1 MALGQAVYRPIQH
14 HTIDRSL
21 SHMDVATNKRKRGRR
36 SGPQQVWILSITIAV
51 AAAAMAS
58 QVINLETLVPEKQA
72 IPWYVL
78 VPLVYIAEL
87 TVVHLRF
94 HRHAHSFSMSEVT
107 LVLGLFASAPWELIA
122 AQIGFAVALII
133 NRRQPLMKLTFN
145 MAQNS
150 FVIILA
156 VVVFR
161 AVAQLGDPLGLAGW
175 FAAIIAT
182 QTTVILANLLINGA
196 IHLSGGAIDRR
207 EQLEVLSLTSLAALM
222 NTALALVGITIF
234 WSGGANAAWLAMV
247 PPVVLFF
254 AYRAYISQRLERS
267 RLESL
272 YQATRVLHESPQIE
286 SALESAALYAQ
297 DMFEAEVVEIILLPE
312 EGKSAYLTA
321 VGPDDRRVV
330 MEPFDLGSEE
340 THFHSIANSPGAL
353 LIADPTSF
361 ARDGWQMEDGV
372 AAPLSGDHGTFGVI
386 IVANRLNDVSQFEE
400 SDVRLLETF
409 ASQVSV
415 SLENGRLEDSLAQ
428 LTDLKEE
435 LRHQALHDSLTKL
448 ANRTLFSE
456 RVDAALERCAK
467 DDRFIAVMFLDLD
480 DFKTVND
487 SLGHAAGDDLLV
499 QVANRLRSFTR
510 PEDVVA
516 RLGGDEFAI
525 LLEDLSTPTGA
536 TDVAERIMAG
546 MTVPF
551 NLEGKE
557 LNVHTSIGIAFG
569 GGSDRPDQIMRNAD
583 AAMYA
588 AKQTRKGTYRVFED
602 AMHAEMIRR
611 LELKADLTEAV
622 ARDELVLRYQPIV
635 DLATGNVTGVEALVR
650 WQHPTRG
657 IVPPAQFIPFAE
669 ESGLI
674 VAIGSFVLEQA
685 VIKAVEWQKA
695 RPKQFLTM
703 AVNLSPRQLAEV
715 DMASVIR
722 DTITKHGLE
731 PRRLIIE
738 ITENV
743 VMQTTVSLL
752 DDIRDLG
759 VRLAIDDFGTGY
771 SSLAYLDRLPI
782 DIIKIDK
789 SFTDR
794 LNPDE
799 ESPLV
804 RTVLQL
810 GDALGIDTVVEGI
823 ETAHQL
829 RRLQQLGCAKGQGY
843 LLSPPLAADEVEKL
857 LGENLTG
864 DTMMHGP
871 THLRIVG

>member
-1 MALGQAVYRPIQH
+1 MDLATTKLTGVRFSGQ
-14 HTIDRSL
+14 
-21 SHMDVATNKRKRGRR
+21 
-36 SGPQQVWILSITIAV
+36 QQVWILTACIGL

-58 QVINLETLVPEKQA
+58 QVTSLTTLFPDSRQ
-72 IPWYVL
+72 IPWYIL
-78 VPLVYIAEL
+78 LPLVYVAEL

-107 LVLGLFASAPWELIA
+107 LVLGLFASAPWELIV
-122 AQIGFAVALII
+122 AQIGFAMALII
-133 NRRQPLMKLTFN
+133 NRRQPLMKLAFN
-145 MAQNS
+145 LAQNT
-150 FVIILA
+150 FVVILA

-161 AVAQLGDPLGLAGW
+161 SIAGLGDPLGLAGW
-175 FAAIIAT
+175 LGAIIAT
-182 QTTVILANLLINGA
+182 QATVILANLLINGA
-196 IHLSGGAIDRR
+196 IHLSGGSIDRR
-207 EQLEVLSLTSLAALM
+207 EQLEVLYLTALAALM
-222 NTALALVGITIF
+222 NTALALVGITIY
-234 WSGGANAAWLAMV
+234 WSGGSNSAWLAMV

-330 MEPFDLGSEE
+330 MESFDLGSGEAL
-340 THFHSIANSPGAL
+340 FHSIADSPGAM
-353 LIADPTSF
+353 LITDPTVF
-361 ARDGWQMEDGV
+361 GRDGWQLDNGV

-386 IVANRLNDVSQFEE
+386 IVANRINDVSQFEE

-456 RVDAALERCAK
+456 RVDAAIDRCVN
-467 DDRFIAVMFLDLD
+467 DDHFIAVMFLDLD

-499 QVANRLRSFTR
+499 QVANRLRSYTR

-525 LLEDLSTPTGA
+525 LLADLSSPLGA
-536 TDVAERIMAG
+536 TDVAERIIGG
-546 MTVPF
+546 MMIPF

-557 LNVHTSIGIAFG
+557 LKVHTSIGIAFG
-569 GGSDRPDQIMRNAD
+569 GPIDRPDQIMRNAD

-635 DLATGNVTGVEALVR
+635 DLATGQVTGVEALVR

-674 VAIGSFVLEQA
+674 VAIGAFVLEQA
-685 VIKAVEWQKA
+685 VIKAVEWQNA
-695 RPKQFLTM
+695 RPDELLTM

-715 DMASVIR
+715 DMAAMIR
-722 DTITKHGLE
+722 ETITRHGLE
-731 PRRLIIE
+731 PRRLIVE

-843 LLSPPLAADEVEKL
+843 LLSPPLAAAEVEAL
-857 LGENLTG
+857 LGDNLTG
-864 DTMMHGP
+864 TSLTHGP
-871 THLRIVG
+871 TKLRIVG

>member
-1 MALGQAVYRPIQH
+1 MLDDKTLRLPIGTSRMDRPTPPTTSEKLHLTGTQQIWLLSATIMA
-14 HTIDRSL
+14 
-21 SHMDVATNKRKRGRR
+21 
-36 SGPQQVWILSITIAV
+36 
-51 AAAAMAS
+51 AAAAMAWN
-58 QVINLETLVPEKQA
+58 VIDLGLLIPSKTP
-72 IPWYVL
+72 IPWFALIAMVYV
-78 VPLVYIAEL
+78 AEI

-94 HRHAHSFSMSEVT
+94 HRHAHSFSMSEVPI
-107 LVLGLFASAPWELIA
+107 VLGLFAAAPIALIF
-122 AQIGFAVALII
+122 AQIGFTLALLI
-133 NRRQPLMKLTFN
+133 NRRQPPMKLAFNVAQQTFQV
-145 MAQNS
+145 A
-150 FVIILA
+150 LA
-156 VVVFR
+156 VIVFR
-161 AVAQLGDPLGLAGW
+161 LIAAFGDPEGFSGW
-175 FAAIIAT
+175 IAAIVAMQIS
-182 QTTVILANLLINGA
+182 VLLANVLINAA
-196 IHLSGGAIDRR
+196 IRFSGGSLDVR
-207 EQLEVLSLTSLAALM
+207 EQLEVMTLTALAALM
-222 NTALALVGITIF
+222 NSSLALVGITIF
-234 WSGGANAAWLAMV
+234 WADSKGAWLALV

-286 SALESAALYAQ
+286 SALESAGLYAQ
-297 DMFEAEVVEIILLPE
+297 QMFEAEAVEIILLPE

-321 VGPDDRRVV
+321 VGPDERRVV
-330 MEPFDLGSEE
+330 MAPIDLGIEAK
-340 THFHSIANSPGAL
+340 HVHA
-353 LIADPTSF
+353 IADRTSATLLEDPSVF
-361 ARDGWQMEDGV
+361 TRDGWQMDDVV

-386 IVANRLNDVSQFEE
+386 IIANRVNKISTFDE

-456 RVDAALERCAK
+456 RVESALERCSK
-467 DDRFIAVMFLDLD
+467 DDRFISVMFLDLD

-499 QVANRLRSFTR
+499 QVASRLRSFTR

-525 LLEDLSTPTGA
+525 LLEDLTSPSGS
-536 TDVAERIMAG
+536 TDVAERIISG
-546 MTVPF
+546 MNVPF

-557 LNVHTSIGIAFG
+557 LKVHTSIGIAFG
-569 GGSDRPDQIMRNAD
+569 GDGEVPDQIMRNAD

-588 AKQTRKGTYRVFED
+588 AKQSRKGTYRVFED

-611 LELKADLTEAV
+611 LELKADLTDAV
-622 ARDELVLRYQPIV
+622 SRNELILRYQPIV
-635 DLATGNVTGVEALVR
+635 DLASGRVTGVEALVR

-669 ESGLI
+669 ETGLI
-674 VAIGSFVLEQA
+674 VAIGAYVLDEA
-685 VIKAVEWQKA
+685 VAKAVEWQKKM
-695 RPKQFLTM
+695 PHQVFTM
-703 AVNLSPRQLAEV
+703 AVNLSPRQLVEV
-715 DMASVIR
+715 DMAAVIR
-722 DTITKHGLE
+722 SALERHGLE

-743 VMQTTVSLL
+743 VMQTAVSLL

-759 VRLAIDDFGTGY
+759 VRMAIDDFGTGY

-810 GDALGIDTVVEGI
+810 GDALGIDTIVEGI

-843 LLSPPLAADEVEKL
+843 LLSPPLSANDVEAL
-857 LGENLTG
+857 LGQTLTG
-864 DTMMHGP
+864 ETLMHGP

>member
-1 MALGQAVYRPIQH
+1 MNL
-14 HTIDRSL
+14 
-21 SHMDVATNKRKRGRR
+21 ATNKPTRKKR
-36 SGPQQVWILSITIAV
+36 SGPEQVWILTITIAL

-58 QVINLETLVPEKQA
+58 QVMDLERLVPDKQA

-78 VPLVYIAEL
+78 MPLVYIAEL

-107 LVLGLFASAPWELIA
+107 LVLGLFASAPWELIV
-122 AQIGFAVALII
+122 AQIGFALALIV
-133 NRRQPLMKLTFN
+133 NRRQPTMKLAFN
-145 MAQNS
+145 LAQTT
-150 FVIILA
+150 FVIVLA

-161 AVAQLGDPLGLAGW
+161 SIAQLGDSLGLAGW

-182 QTTVILANLLINGA
+182 QVTVVLANLLINGA
-196 IHLSGGAIDRR
+196 IHLSGGTIDRR
-207 EQLEVLSLTSLAALM
+207 EQLEVLSLTALAGLM

-234 WSGGANAAWLAMV
+234 WSGGSNAAWLAMV

-330 MEPFDLGSEE
+330 MEPFELGSEE
-340 THFHSIANSPGAL
+340 SHFHSIADSGGAM
-353 LIADPTSF
+353 LIKDPTAF
-361 ARDGWQMEDGV
+361 VRDGWQMEDGV
-372 AAPLSGDHGTFGVI
+372 GAPLSGDHGTFGVI

-456 RVDAALERCAK
+456 RVETALDRCAR

-525 LLEDLSTPTGA
+525 LLEDLATPTGA

-546 MTVPF
+546 MMIPF

-557 LNVHTSIGIAFG
+557 LKVHTSIGIAFG
-569 GGSDRPDQIMRNAD
+569 GSSDRPDQIMRNAD

-635 DLATGNVTGVEALVR
+635 DLATGTVTGVEALVR

-674 VAIGSFVLEQA
+674 VAIGAFVLEQA
-685 VIKAVEWQKA
+685 VIKAVDWQNA
-695 RPKQFLTM
+695 RPDQFLTM

-715 DMASVIR
+715 DMAALIR

-843 LLSPPLAADEVEKL
+843 LLSPPLSGDDVEEL
-857 LGENLTG
+857 LGDNLTG
-864 DTMMHGP
+864 GMMMHGP

>member
-1 MALGQAVYRPIQH
+1 MDLATKKLTGVRFSGQ
-14 HTIDRSL
+14 
-21 SHMDVATNKRKRGRR
+21 
-36 SGPQQVWILSITIAV
+36 QQVWILTAFIGV

-58 QVINLETLVPEKQA
+58 QVTSFSTLFPNSRQ
-72 IPWYVL
+72 IPWYIL
-78 VPLVYIAEL
+78 IPLVYAAEL

-107 LVLGLFASAPWELIA
+107 LVLGLFASAPWEVIV
-122 AQIGFAVALII
+122 AQVGFAMALMI
-133 NRRQPLMKLTFN
+133 NRRQPPMKLAFN
-145 MAQNS
+145 LAQNT
-150 FVIILA
+150 FVVILA

-161 AVAQLGDPLGLAGW
+161 SIAALGDPLGLAGW

-182 QTTVILANLLINGA
+182 QATVILANLLINGA
-196 IHLSGGAIDRR
+196 IHLSGGSIDRR
-207 EQLEVLSLTSLAALM
+207 EQFEVLYLTALAALM
-222 NTALALVGITIF
+222 NTALALVGITIY
-234 WSGGANAAWLAMV
+234 WSGGSNSAWLAMV

-330 MEPFDLGSEE
+330 MEPFDLGSGEAL
-340 THFHSIANSPGAL
+340 FHSIADSPGAM
-353 LIADPTSF
+353 LITDPTVF
-361 ARDGWQMEDGV
+361 GRDGWHLDDGV

-386 IVANRLNDVSQFEE
+386 IVANRINDVSQFEE

-456 RVDAALERCAK
+456 GVEEAIARCVDT
-467 DDRFIAVMFLDLD
+467 DQFIAVMFLDLD

-487 SLGHAAGDDLLV
+487 SLGHAAGDDLLI

-525 LLEDLSTPTGA
+525 LLEDLSGPMGA
-536 TDVAERIMAG
+536 TDVAERIIRG
-546 MTVPF
+546 MTIPF

-557 LNVHTSIGIAFG
+557 LKVHTSIGIAFG
-569 GGSDRPDQIMRNAD
+569 ASIDRPDQIMRNAD

-635 DLATGNVTGVEALVR
+635 DLATGQVTGVEALVR

-674 VAIGSFVLEQA
+674 VAIGAFVLEQA
-685 VIKAVEWQKA
+685 VIKAVEWQNA
-695 RPKQFLTM
+695 RPDEFLTM

-715 DMASVIR
+715 DMAAMIR
-722 DTITKHGLE
+722 ETITRHGLE

-843 LLSPPLAADEVEKL
+843 LLSPPLAAAEVEAL
-857 LGENLTG
+857 LGDNLTG
-864 DTMMHGP
+864 TSLTHGP
-871 THLRIVG
+871 TKLRIVG

>member
-1 MALGQAVYRPIQH
+1 MDLVTKKPMGSRLSGQ
-14 HTIDRSL
+14 
-21 SHMDVATNKRKRGRR
+21 
-36 SGPQQVWILSITIAV
+36 QQVWTLTLFIGLT
-51 AAAAMAS
+51 AAAMAS
-58 QVINLETLVPEKQA
+58 QVTNLTTLFPDSRQ
-72 IPWYVL
+72 IPWYIL
-78 VPLVYIAEL
+78 IPLVYIAEL

-107 LVLGLFASAPWELIA
+107 LVLGLFASAPWELIV
-122 AQIGFAVALII
+122 AQIGFAMALVI
-133 NRRQPLMKLTFN
+133 NRRQPPMKLAFN
-145 MAQNS
+145 LAQNT
-150 FVIILA
+150 FVVILA

-161 AVAQLGDPLGLAGW
+161 SIAGLGDPLGLAGW

-182 QTTVILANLLINGA
+182 QASVILANLLINGA
-196 IHLSGGAIDRR
+196 IHLSGGSIDRR
-207 EQLEVLSLTSLAALM
+207 EQLEVLSLTALAALM
-222 NTALALVGITIF
+222 NTALALVGITIY
-234 WSGGANAAWLAMV
+234 WSGESNSAWLAMV

-272 YQATRVLHESPQIE
+272 YQATKVLHESPQIE
-286 SALESAALYAQ
+286 SALESAAIYAQ

-312 EGKSAYLTA
+312 ESKSAYLTA

-330 MEPFDLGSEE
+330 MEPFDLGSGEAL
-340 THFHSIANSPGAL
+340 FHSIANSPGAM
-353 LIADPTSF
+353 LITDPTMF
-361 ARDGWQMEDGV
+361 GRDGWHLEDGV

-386 IVANRLNDVSQFEE
+386 IVANRINDVSQFEE

-456 RVDAALERCAK
+456 GVDSAIDRCVN
-467 DDRFIAVMFLDLD
+467 DDHFIAVMFLDLD

-499 QVANRLRSFTR
+499 QVANRLRSYTR

-525 LLEDLSTPTGA
+525 LLEDLLSPIGA
-536 TDVAERIMAG
+536 TDVAERIIAG
-546 MTVPF
+546 MTIPF

-557 LNVHTSIGIAFG
+557 LKVHTSIGIAFG
-569 GGSDRPDQIMRNAD
+569 GSIDRPDQIMRNAD

-635 DLATGNVTGVEALVR
+635 DLATGQITGVEALVR

-674 VAIGSFVLEQA
+674 VAIGAFVLEQA
-685 VIKAVEWQKA
+685 VVKAVEWQNA
-695 RPKQFLTM
+695 RPDEFLTM

-715 DMASVIR
+715 DMAAMIR
-722 DTITKHGLE
+722 ETITRHGLE

-771 SSLAYLDRLPI
+771 SSLASLDRLPI

-843 LLSPPLAADEVEKL
+843 LLSPPLAAEEIEAL
-857 LGENLTG
+857 LGDNLTG
-864 DTMMHGP
+864 TSMAHGP
-871 THLRIVG
+871 AQLRVVG

>member
-1 MALGQAVYRPIQH
+1 MDLVTKKPMGSRLSGQ
-14 HTIDRSL
+14 
-21 SHMDVATNKRKRGRR
+21 
-36 SGPQQVWILSITIAV
+36 QQVWTLTLFIGLT
-51 AAAAMAS
+51 AAAMAS
-58 QVINLETLVPEKQA
+58 QVTNLTTLFPDSRQ
-72 IPWYVL
+72 IPWYIL
-78 VPLVYIAEL
+78 IPLVYIAEL

-107 LVLGLFASAPWELIA
+107 LVLGLFASAPWELIV
-122 AQIGFAVALII
+122 AQIGFAMALVI
-133 NRRQPLMKLTFN
+133 NRRQPPMKLAFN
-145 MAQNS
+145 LAQNT
-150 FVIILA
+150 FVVLLA

-161 AVAQLGDPLGLAGW
+161 SIAGLGDPLGLAGW

-182 QTTVILANLLINGA
+182 QASVILANLLINGA
-196 IHLSGGAIDRR
+196 IHLSGGSIDRR
-207 EQLEVLSLTSLAALM
+207 EQLEVLSLTALAALM
-222 NTALALVGITIF
+222 NTALALVGITIY
-234 WSGGANAAWLAMV
+234 WSGESNSAWLAMV

-272 YQATRVLHESPQIE
+272 YQATKVLHESPQIE
-286 SALESAALYAQ
+286 SALESAAIYAQ

-312 EGKSAYLTA
+312 ESKSAYLTA

-330 MEPFDLGSEE
+330 MEPFDLGSGEAL
-340 THFHSIANSPGAL
+340 FHSIANSPGAM
-353 LIADPTSF
+353 LITDPTMF
-361 ARDGWQMEDGV
+361 GRDGWHLEDGV

-386 IVANRLNDVSQFEE
+386 IVANRINDVSQFEE

-456 RVDAALERCAK
+456 GVDSAIDRCVN
-467 DDRFIAVMFLDLD
+467 DDHFIAVMFLDLD

-499 QVANRLRSFTR
+499 QVANRLRSYTR

-525 LLEDLSTPTGA
+525 LLEDLLSPIGA
-536 TDVAERIMAG
+536 TDVAERIIAG
-546 MTVPF
+546 MTIPF

-557 LNVHTSIGIAFG
+557 LKVHTSIGIAFG
-569 GGSDRPDQIMRNAD
+569 GSIDRPDQIMRNAD

-635 DLATGNVTGVEALVR
+635 DLATGQITGVEALVR

-674 VAIGSFVLEQA
+674 VAIGAFVLEQA
-685 VIKAVEWQKA
+685 VVKAVEWQNA
-695 RPKQFLTM
+695 RPDEFLTM

-715 DMASVIR
+715 DMAAMIR
-722 DTITKHGLE
+722 ETITRHGLE

-843 LLSPPLAADEVEKL
+843 LLSPPLPAEEIEAL
-857 LGENLTG
+857 LGDNLTG
-864 DTMMHGP
+864 TSMVHGP
-871 THLRIVG
+871 AQLRVVG

>member
-1 MALGQAVYRPIQH
+1 MDLATKKLTGVRFSGQ
-14 HTIDRSL
+14 
-21 SHMDVATNKRKRGRR
+21 
-36 SGPQQVWILSITIAV
+36 QQVWILTAFIGV

-58 QVINLETLVPEKQA
+58 QVTSFSTLFPNSRQ
-72 IPWYVL
+72 IPWYIL
-78 VPLVYIAEL
+78 IPLVYAAEL

-107 LVLGLFASAPWELIA
+107 LVLGLFASAPWEVIV
-122 AQIGFAVALII
+122 AQVGFAMALMI
-133 NRRQPLMKLTFN
+133 NRRQPPMKLAFN
-145 MAQNS
+145 LAQNT
-150 FVIILA
+150 FVVILA

-161 AVAQLGDPLGLAGW
+161 SIAALGDPLGLAGW

-182 QTTVILANLLINGA
+182 QATVILANLLINGA
-196 IHLSGGAIDRR
+196 IHLSGGSIDRR
-207 EQLEVLSLTSLAALM
+207 EQFEVLYLTALAALM
-222 NTALALVGITIF
+222 NTALALVGITIY
-234 WSGGANAAWLAMV
+234 WSGGSNSAWLAMV

-330 MEPFDLGSEE
+330 MEPFDLGSGEAL
-340 THFHSIANSPGAL
+340 FHSIADSPGAM
-353 LIADPTSF
+353 LITDPTVF
-361 ARDGWQMEDGV
+361 GRDGWHLDDGV

-386 IVANRLNDVSQFEE
+386 IVANRINDVSQFEE

-456 RVDAALERCAK
+456 GVEAAIARCVDT
-467 DDRFIAVMFLDLD
+467 DQFIAVMFLDLD

-487 SLGHAAGDDLLV
+487 SLGHAAGDDLLI

-525 LLEDLSTPTGA
+525 LLEDLSGPMGA
-536 TDVAERIMAG
+536 TDVAERIIRG
-546 MTVPF
+546 MTIPF

-557 LNVHTSIGIAFG
+557 LKVHTSIGIAFG
-569 GGSDRPDQIMRNAD
+569 ASIDRPDQIMRNAD

-635 DLATGNVTGVEALVR
+635 DLATGQVTGVEALVR

-674 VAIGSFVLEQA
+674 VAIGAFVLEQA
-685 VIKAVEWQKA
+685 VIKAVEWQNA
-695 RPKQFLTM
+695 RPDEFLTM

-715 DMASVIR
+715 DMAAMIR
-722 DTITKHGLE
+722 ETITRHGLE

-843 LLSPPLAADEVEKL
+843 LLSPPLAAAEVEAL
-857 LGENLTG
+857 LGDNLTG
-864 DTMMHGP
+864 TSLTHGP
-871 THLRIVG
+871 TKLRIVG